1 MLAITEEK
9 LKIMRY
15 TRAIMYKLLFLLVL
29 ITPSITRADEGS
41 LQGLIAGLSGF
52 FNQVVIPFILG
63 IAFLVFVFNVI
74 RYFVYESDSEEGQE
88 NAKNVALYSIGA
100 FIFILS
106 FWGIV
111 NLLSDGVGLNKKPC
125 YEDVTSDYVQNKF
138 PGPSNC
144 NHTTN

>member
-9 LKIMRY
+9 LEIMRY
-15 TRAIMYKLLFLLVL
+15 TRATMYKLLLLLVL
-29 ITPSITRADEGS
+29 IAPSITLANDGS
-41 LQGLIAGLSGF
+41 LQGLIAGLTGF

-63 IAFLVFVFNVI
+63 IAFLVFIVNVI
-74 RYFVYESDSEEGQE
+74 RYFVFQGGNEEGQE

-100 FIFILS
+100 FVFILS

-111 NLLSDGVGLNKKPC
+111 NLLAGGVGLNDKPC

-138 PGPSNC
+138 MGPSNC